1 MKLFKLKKEI
11 IDASLK
17 VVSSIIGIAITVIA
31 ISIIDT
37 PISEISTM
45 DIFYIAMF
53 SSLASNT
60 LNDCI
65 KS

>member
-1 MKLFKLKKEI
+1 MKLFKLKKET

-31 ISIIDT
+31 MNTIDKPLSEIDT
-37 PISEISTM
+37 A
-45 DIFYIAMF
+45 DIFYIVMF
-53 SSLASNT
+53 TQLAGNT
-60 LNDCI
+60 LNDYI